1 MAATKYQL
9 LYRYINEATNIPI
22 TNETTDEYVPVR
34 EFYAYPDHAI
44 FSSDTTTKAEAED
57 AQQEMIAS
65 ANDPSN
71 IKTNMLFAF
80 EGTKKIR
87 HKKWVPDETG
97 YVVRDWKSI
106 PRSRIGNRG
115 DFTKEFTTLNGATP
129 EDGGMVVC
137 KIGVFNKYFPSTIDC
152 GITPDGGDLSNA
164 YGQYYSQSYITS
176 LIVNSTIFELADTS
190 DLSIYLKGPTASSY
204 WAGEEGYSYNSG
216 YYKTNSTYYPSSVN
230 FSYDGGATAPSIM
243 PTYSSTHFGMPPTSP
258 NGYSSAVGLATG
270 ATVKTSQVKTTTIPG
285 HYEDTTEDP
294 YLVID
299 TYKAIPMSP
308 WFVHATY
315 GSLEAALTKA
325 KTLVDMLGIENI
337 KLIKLVPF
345 DQFIKIS

>member
-44 FSSDTTTKAEAED
+44 FSSDTTIKAEAED

-80 EGTKKIR
+80 EGTKKVR

-106 PRSRIGNRG
+106 PRSKIGNRG
-115 DFTKEFTTLNGATP
+115 DFTKDFTTLNGATP
-129 EDGGMVVC
+129 EDGGVVVC
-137 KIGVFNKYFPSTIDC
+137 KVGVFKKYFPATITVVSNNSLADA
-152 GITPDGGDLSNA
+152 GSHSNPYYTASKMNQLITE
-164 YGQYYSQSYITS
+164 
-176 LIVNSTIFELADTS
+176 STIFQLNTTGYTDHASPSNSATHRKSYS
-190 DLSIYLKGPTASSY
+190 DYV
-204 WAGEEGYSYNSG
+204 
-216 YYKTNSTYYPSSVN
+216 TYYTGPVAIEGNNMVN
-230 FSYDGGATAPSIM
+230 HTY
-243 PTYSSTHFGMPPTSP
+243 PTYSGSP
-258 NGYSSAVGLATG
+258 ITVFCQENNKNLYSKVTIQQ
-270 ATVKTSQVKTTTIPG
+270 SQVQTTTIPG

>member
-9 LYRYINEATNIPI
+9 LYRYINEATNIAI
-22 TNETTDEYVPVR
+22 TNETTEEYVPVR

-44 FSSDTTTKAEAED
+44 FSDNATTKAEAED
-57 AQQEMIAS
+57 AQQEMIAN

-71 IKTNMLFAF
+71 VKTNMLFAF

-87 HKKWVPDETG
+87 HQKWVPDETG
-97 YVVRDWKSI
+97 YVVRDWRAI

-115 DFTKEFTTLNGATP
+115 DFTKEFTTLGAATP
-129 EDGGMVVC
+129 EDGGTVVC
-137 KIGVFNKYFPSTIDC
+137 KVGVFNKYFPVTIDC
-152 GITPDGGDLSNA
+152 GITPDGGDLSSPC
-164 YGQYYSQSYITS
+164 GKYYSPSYIKS
-176 LIVNSTIFELADTS
+176 LIINSTMFELEDTN
-190 DLSIYLKGPTASSY
+190 DLSIYMKPAAKSTY
-204 WAGEEGYSYNSG
+204 WAGDEYYSRGS
-216 YYKTNSTYYPSSVN
+216 YYKSYTDYYPSSSN
-230 FSYDGGATAPSIM
+230 FSYDGTTVPSIM
-243 PTYSSTHFGMPPTSP
+243 PTRASSHFGHPGTGP
-258 NGYSSAVGLATG
+258 NGYTVGTTGLSTG
-270 ATVKTSQVKTTTIPG
+270 ATIRPNQVKTTTIEG

-315 GSLEAALTKA
+315 GSLEAALEKA

-337 KLIKLVPF
+337 KLIKVVPF

>member
-9 LYRYINEATNIPI
+9 LYRYINEATNIAI
-22 TNETTDEYVPVR
+22 TNETTEEYVPVR

-44 FSSDTTTKAEAED
+44 FSDDATTKAEAED
-57 AQQEMIAS
+57 AQQEMIAN

-71 IKTNMLFAF
+71 VKTNMLFAF

-87 HKKWVPDETG
+87 HQKWVPDETG
-97 YVVRDWKSI
+97 YVVRDWRAI

-115 DFTKEFTTLNGATP
+115 DFTKEFTTLGAATP
-129 EDGGMVVC
+129 EDGGTVVC
-137 KIGVFNKYFPSTIDC
+137 KVRVFNKYFPVTIDC
-152 GITPDGGDLSNA
+152 GITPDGGDLSSPC
-164 YGQYYSQSYITS
+164 GKYYSPSYIKS
-176 LIVNSTIFELADTS
+176 LIINSTMFELEDTN
-190 DLSIYLKGPTASSY
+190 DLSIYMKPAATSSY
-204 WAGEEGYSYNSG
+204 WAGDEYYDWPS
-216 YYKTNSTYYPSSVN
+216 YYKSYTNYYSSLSN
-230 FSYDGGATAPSIM
+230 FSYDGTTVPSIM
-243 PTYSSTHFGMPPTSP
+243 PTHASAHLGHPGTGP
-258 NGYSSAVGLATG
+258 NGYASGTTGLSTG
-270 ATVKTSQVKTTTIPG
+270 ATIRPNQVKTITIEG

-315 GSLEAALTKA
+315 GSLEAALEKA

-337 KLIKLVPF
+337 KLIKVVPF

>member
-9 LYRYINEATNIPI
+9 LYRYINEATNIAI
-22 TNETTDEYVPVR
+22 TNETTEEYVPVR

-44 FSSDTTTKAEAED
+44 FSDDATTKAEAED
-57 AQQEMIAS
+57 AQQEMIAN

-71 IKTNMLFAF
+71 VKTNMLFAF

-87 HKKWVPDETG
+87 HQKWVPDETG
-97 YVVRDWKSI
+97 YVVRDWRAI

-115 DFTKEFTTLNGATP
+115 DFTKEFTTLGAATP
-129 EDGGMVVC
+129 EDGGTVVC
-137 KIGVFNKYFPSTIDC
+137 KVGVFNKYFPVTIDC
-152 GITPDGGDLSNA
+152 GITPDGGDLSSPC
-164 YGQYYSQSYITS
+164 GKYYSPSYIKS
-176 LIVNSTIFELADTS
+176 LIINSTMFELEDTS
-190 DLSIYLKGPTASSY
+190 DLSIYMKPATTSSY
-204 WAGEEGYSYNSG
+204 WAGDEDYYSYNYHKS
-216 YYKTNSTYYPSSVN
+216 YTNYYPSLSN
-230 FSYDGGATAPSIM
+230 FSYDGTTVPLVM
-243 PTYSSTHFGMPPTSP
+243 PTHPSSHFGHPGTGP
-258 NGYSSAVGLATG
+258 NGYSTGTTSISSG
-270 ATVKTSQVKTTTIPG
+270 ATIRPNQVKTTTIEG

-315 GSLEAALTKA
+315 GSLEAALEKA

-337 KLIKLVPF
+337 KLIKVVPF